1 MFHGALSQIV
11 ERELSLQPQHYTEV
25 KNKSFPVDKPL
36 PGAPSASSRRDSAR
50 GIPQE
55 AQGLIDVADA
65 LLYGGELPVDRD
77 LPPPPPPA
85 IEVIDLA
92 PDVFRSVRLAFG
104 YRFKSFARSVGRH
117 PLKPIGGGGGR
128 SGADFFLTHD
138 ARFVVKGIPAAECV
152 LLLKLLESYVDH
164 VISNA
169 KHTLLPRFLG
179 LYKVKL
185 PDAGSNKW
193 QCFVVM
199 PNLFKVHK
207 NTGVQLHCMYDLKG
221 STYMRETK
229 EAISG
234 DGASDDTGAVNE
246 KVVEK
251 KGARKDAESEWKAK
265 VTEKAPAPQAEESAS
280 PEAEEA
286 ASGVARCSVSAA
298 PVPLLPPPK
307 ISSSVLKD
315 LNFCPHHKPSKKR
328 NPLIRESSSTTSRS
342 LSRSSSSLSSRSLS
356 NSGSGSESGPGGPF
370 VGEDDLSL
378 RSSER
383 SSSAVV
389 EDNEVN
395 VAATDACTRLRLGA
409 DRRAVFLANVRN
421 DTAWLEQHDIMDYS
435 LLLGVG
441 RCSNAKT
448 VTEKLE
454 RKARRDA
461 MRDAKKNP
469 PAAAV
474 TEPASAAVP
483 ATPAATEGSNDHDVG
498 NTSTTTS
505 AVLLRGEEEQFRFG
519 AGDAVQQEKEELEYL
534 LSRGASALS
543 PAETARVQLLMQ
555 RSRAPKD
562 GSPSPSPPPPPPA
575 VEEARS
581 YGSSRIGGSAIPGAA
596 TAPAAENSSSD
607 EESDEKRLVGGA
619 TRRLQDPVSYWE
631 NELGGVCACH
641 PTTNLRMTTTTNYG
655 VFGSGHASSSSPG
668 ASQRTVSDSKAS
680 KLLGITKSG
689 NYFEESR
696 PALYS
701 LPEDVLSTEPEVTK
715 ENDDDDVEDEVPTE
729 GAGEGIERSED
740 MWNENE
746 DADEREWYTFGI
758 IDILQKYDT
767 RKKSEGVLKE
777 TIMRNEGVSS
787 VPPKR
792 YAERFISFLEKHTM

>member
-1 MFHGALSQIV
+1 M
-11 ERELSLQPQHYTEV
+11 
-25 KNKSFPVDKPL
+25 KCKSFAVDAPL
-36 PGAPSASSRRDSAR
+36 PGSSRRDSTSD
-50 GIPQE
+50 IPQD

-77 LPPPPPPA
+77 LPPPVPS

-104 YRFKSFARSVGRH
+104 YRFKSFARSVGRQ

-138 ARFVVKGIPAAECV
+138 ARFVVKGIPSAECV

-193 QCFVVM
+193 QCLVVM

-207 NTGVQLHCMYDLKG
+207 STGVELHCMYDLKG

-229 EAISG
+229 EASTG
-234 DGASDDTGAVNE
+234 DGASDEAG
-246 KVVEK
+246 EK
-251 KGARKDAESEWKAK
+251 KGARKGLESEWKAK
-265 VTEKAPAPQAEESAS
+265 VTVKAAAAAAAEAAAAAAAAAPQADAPNSTEEEGLTSA
-280 PEAEEA
+280 
-286 ASGVARCSVSAA
+286 VAGLSVSAA
-298 PVPLLPPPK
+298 PVSLLPPPK

-328 NPLIRESSSTTSRS
+328 SALSSRDSSSSASRS
-342 LSRSSSSLSSRSLS
+342 ISRSSSSVSSSWTLSRSA
-356 NSGSGSESGPGGPF
+356 SGSESGGNNLFG
-370 VGEDDLSL
+370 GEDDLSG
-378 RSSER
+378 
-383 SSSAVV
+383 SSSGAVV
-389 EDNEVN
+389 EENEVN
-395 VAATDACTRLRLGA
+395 AAATDECTRLRLGA
-409 DRRAVFLANVRN
+409 DRRAVFLANVKN

-441 RCSNAKT
+441 RCSNSKT

-454 RKARRDA
+454 RKGRRDA
-461 MRDAKKNP
+461 MRAAQKS
-469 PAAAV
+469 AAAGGAAPA
-474 TEPASAAVP
+474 TAEGPASL
-483 ATPAATEGSNDHDVG
+483 TTTEGNRNHLDSS
-498 NTSTTTS
+498 NTSS
-505 AVLLRGEEEQFRFG
+505 RSGAVSLRGEEEQFRFG
-519 AGDAVQQEKEELEYL
+519 AGDAAEQEEEEFEYL

-543 PAETARVQLLMQ
+543 AAETARVQLLMQ
-555 RSRAPKD
+555 RSRASKGTPPVETSTN
-562 GSPSPSPPPPPPA
+562 SPLRSPNVQPSDSNP
-575 VEEARS
+575 S
-581 YGSSRIGGSAIPGAA
+581 GAA
-596 TAPAAENSSSD
+596 ATSGIGEDSSSD

-641 PTTNLRMTTTTNYG
+641 PTTNLRMTTTSNYG
-655 VFGSGHASSSSPG
+655 VFTSGRASTSSSSSSSG
-668 ASQRTVSDSKAS
+668 GWQRTLSESKAS
-680 KLLGITKSG
+680 KLLGITESG
-689 NYFEESR
+689 SYFDESR
-696 PALYS
+696 PALCA
-701 LPEDVLSTEPEVTK
+701 LPEDLLPTELEHTDECNEGDPGII
-715 ENDDDDVEDEVPTE
+715 EDEMPT
-729 GAGEGIERSED
+729 GASEGIERSED
-740 MWNENE
+740 IWNESD

-758 IDILQKYDT
+758 IDILQRYDT

-792 YAERFISFLEKHTM
+792 YAERFIGFLEKHTM